1 MTDIVSM
8 TGNSSQIGILSALMR
23 QAEIRH
29 QVISNNI
36 ANVNTPGY
44 QALEVSF
51 DDALLQAV
59 ERGEAQP
66 EQLEGT
72 LSHTPGLTIR
82 RDGNNVD
89 MDREMGQLTKNT
101 MHFETYAQILASKM
115 AMLRSA
121 ITGQ

>member
-1 MTDIVSM
+1 M
-8 TGNSSQIGILSALMR
+8 TGNSSQIGILSALLR

-44 QALEVSF
+44 QSLEVSF
-51 DDALLQAV
+51 TDALR
-59 ERGEAQP
+59 EMIE
-66 EQLEGT
+66 EGT
-72 LSHTPGLTIR
+72 VNPETMEGTISQTPGLAIR
-82 RDGNNVD
+82 QDGNNVD
-89 MDREMGQLTKNT
+89 IDRELGHLTKNT
-101 MHFETYAQILASKM
+101 MHYETYSQILASKM